1 MRCPVCT
8 RDRTD
13 ATSGDRHD
21 LDFYVHEHRKHGGKL
36 LFEWLLETAKRMGI
50 HGGTAFRAVAGFG
63 HHGVLHEQRFFEIP
77 ADLPIEVGFVVSE
90 AGAQA
95 LIALIEQEDVPVFFV
110 KVPVEYG
117 ILNLDKEFASAGR
130 R

>member
-1 MRCPVCT
+1 MQAPNLGTERSIASRQDGT
-8 RDRTD
+8 Y
-13 ATSGDRHD
+13 
-21 LDFYVHEHRKHGGKL
+21 LKFYVHEHRKHGGKL

-95 LIALIEQEDVPVFFV
+95 LIALIEQEDVAVFFV